1 MLGKDHN
8 PLDPLG
14 EVKANIAQVQFI
26 LLIPFVFRVV
36 VSRYGV

>member
-1 MLGKDHN
+1 MLGEDHN

-14 EVKANIAQVQFI
+14 EVKANIGQVQFI